1 MARIILADDDPI
13 LGAIAGEWLSKAGHD
28 VTVASN
34 GTEALRALGADRFD
48 LLIVDMLMPDT
59 DGLEV
64 ILQLRRTDQELPI
77 LAISSGG
84 RMDVSSL
91 LRPAMAFGATA
102 TMSKPL
108 VQAKF
113 MAKVTELIPAVDRS
127 HQPCPSKP
135 VDPDFPGQGGSSLG

>member
-1 MARIILADDDPI
+1 MARILLADDDPI
-13 LGAIAGEWLSKAGHD
+13 LRATAGAYLADEGHL
-28 VTVASN
+28 VS
-34 GTEALRALGADRFD
+34 EACDGADALQLLAREPFD

-64 ILQLRRTDQELPI
+64 IMQVRRTDQQLPI

-91 LRPAMAFGATA
+91 LRPAAAFGATA

-108 VQAKF
+108 LRTPLVEMVA
-113 MAKVTELIPAVDRS
+113 
-127 HQPCPSKP
+127 
-135 VDPDFPGQGGSSLG
+135 SLLPRG